1 MIIKAIVV
9 HDASGRIKS
18 VAFAADG
25 AGYEGESGEQVIEI
39 DPRHI
44 GFDTDRGQLDSR
56 RLPEY
61 AKKMVEDFR
70 VANGKV
76 VRR

>member
-1 MIIKAIVV
+1 MKAIVV

-18 VAFAADG
+18 VAFVADDV
-25 AGYEGESGEQVIEI
+25 GYEAASGEQVIAI
-39 DPRHI
+39 DSGDI
-44 GFDTDRGQLDSR
+44 GFNMDRGGLESE
-56 RLPEY
+56 RLHEY

-70 VANGKV
+70 VAHGKV

>member
-1 MIIKAIVV
+1 MKAIVV

-18 VAFAADG
+18 VDFVADG
-25 AGYEGESGEQVIEI
+25 VGYEAESGEQTIEI
-39 DPRHI
+39 DPGDI
-44 GFDTDRGQLDSR
+44 GFNLDPSGHDSK
-56 RLPEY
+56 RLHEY

-70 VANGKV
+70 VAHGKV